1 MSVHAMPTLVEK
13 RWMILLDA
21 VLLDIG
27 ETGVANPVNC
37 HRYVSC
43 LLAVAPSEP
52 VILDGLNVPKVCHLS
67 QYLRA
72 IHMSNA
78 VCDPGYGGVVLKY
91 IFRGLSPLSLRFYR
105 VPTT

>member
-1 MSVHAMPTLVEK
+1 
-13 RWMILLDA
+13 MILLDA

-27 ETGVANPVNC
+27 ETGVASPVNC
-37 HRYVSC
+37 PRYVSF
-43 LLAVAPSEP
+43 LLAVAPSKP

-78 VCDPGYGGVVLKY
+78 VCAPGCGGVILKY
-91 IFRGLSPLSLRFYR
+91 IFREPCPLSLSFCR
-105 VPTT
+105 VLTPQEVEPGESVGSRR